1 MHQFMQKS
9 HRVPVDPPASKLDP
23 RLGVAQMPEYI
34 AQAVLTGMLVLT
46 GKWVS
51 GLVMALLTAW
61 NVRCYL
67 RDEHKVGAAIANA
80 AHA

>member
-1 MHQFMQKS
+1 M
-9 HRVPVDPPASKLDP
+9 P
-23 RLGVAQMPEYI
+23 GVAQMPEYI
-34 AQAVLTGMLVLT
+34 AQAVLTGMLLLT

-67 RDEHKVGAAIANA
+67 RDEHKVGL
-80 AHA
+80 